1 MTSRRV
7 AVAAALLSCVVSGAR
22 PAAGHPVAQGA
33 LVIVLGSD
41 RVSVH
46 ATVSGE
52 EVLVAEAFGGRA
64 PVSLLEMQWRH
75 GDYLLDHL
83 RVTGDGRPLS
93 GRVVHRPET
102 PAGRPT
108 YELEFGAA
116 SAAPARI
123 VLEQNV
129 LREFE
134 FAPGNPWEAT
144 YVVRV
149 MRAGRVVQDGLLL
162 TSGQPLVVEAAG
174 PTGGDG
180 PARVDRGR
188 MARDYVR
195 HGIAHILTGYDH
207 LLFVV
212 ALVLAVATLWDLV
225 KVVSVFTV
233 AHSITLTLAV
243 LNIVRIPREVVE
255 PVIAA
260 SIVVVALQNVFAPA
274 RIRGA
279 GRLAVAF
286 LFGLFHGLGFAGGLL
301 AAMEGMAG
309 VAIGV
314 AIAAFSVGVEVGHQL
329 VVLPVFG
336 LLTLTRREPGPRF
349 TVIRYRLLRYGSAA
363 ISLAGLVYLVEALR

>member
-1 MTSRRV
+1 MVRV
-7 AVAAALLSCVVSGAR
+7 AVAAALLSCVALGAR

-33 LVIVLGSD
+33 LVIVLASD

-52 EVLVAEAFGGRA
+52 EVLVAEAFGGREPA
-64 PVSLLEMQWRH
+64 SLLEMQRRH
-75 GDYLLDHL
+75 GDYLLGHF
-83 RVTGDGRPLS
+83 RVTGDGRLLS
-93 GRVVHRPET
+93 GRVVRRPET

-108 YELEFGAA
+108 YELEYVGAPT
-116 SAAPARI
+116 APARI
-123 VLEQNV
+123 LLEQNV
-129 LREFE
+129 LREFA

-149 MRAGRVVQDGLLL
+149 VRSDRVLGDGLLL
-162 TSGQPLVVEAAG
+162 TSWQPLVIEATS

-180 PARVDRGR
+180 SSARVDTGR

-212 ALVLAVATLWDLV
+212 ALVLAVLTWWDLV
-225 KVVSVFTV
+225 KVVSAFTV

-243 LNIVRIPREVVE
+243 LNIVRVPREIVE

-260 SIVVVALQNVFAPA
+260 SIVVVALSNVLVPA
-274 RIRGA
+274 RVRGA
-279 GRLAVAF
+279 GRLGVAF

-314 AIAAFSVGVEVGHQL
+314 AIAGFSVGVEIGHTL

-336 LLTLTRREPGPRF
+336 LLTLTRRQPGPRF
-349 TVIRYRLLRYGSAA
+349 TMIRQRVLQYGSAA
-363 ISLAGLVYLVEALR
+363 ISLAGLVYLVETLR

>member
-1 MTSRRV
+1 MTMVRV
-7 AVAAALLSCVVSGAR
+7 AVAAALLSCVAVGAR

-52 EVLVAEAFGGRA
+52 EVLVAEAFGGREPA
-64 PVSLLEMQWRH
+64 SLLEMQRRH
-75 GDYLLDHL
+75 GDYLLGHF
-83 RVTGDGRPLS
+83 RVTGDGRLLS
-93 GRVVHRPET
+93 GRVVRRPES
-102 PAGRPT
+102 PMGRPT
-108 YELEFGAA
+108 YELEYGGAPP
-116 SAAPARI
+116 APARI
-123 VLEQNV
+123 VLEQDV
-129 LREFE
+129 LREFA

-149 MRAGRVVQDGLLL
+149 VRSERVLGDGLLL
-162 TSGQPLVVEAAG
+162 TSWQPLVIEAPGA
-174 PTGGDG
+174 DG
-180 PARVDRGR
+180 SPARADTGR

-207 LLFVV
+207 VLFVV
-212 ALVLAVATLWDLV
+212 ALVLACLTLWDLV

-243 LNIVRIPREVVE
+243 LHIVRVPREVVE

-260 SIVVVALQNVFAPA
+260 SIVVVALSNVLVPA
-274 RIRGA
+274 RARGA
-279 GRLAVAF
+279 GRLGVAF

-301 AAMEGMAG
+301 AAMAGMAG

-314 AIAAFSVGVEVGHQL
+314 AIGGFSVGVEIGHQL
-329 VVLPVFG
+329 VVLPVFA
-336 LLTLTRREPGPRF
+336 LLTLARRQPGPRF
-349 TVIRYRLLRYGSAA
+349 TLIRQTVLRYGSAA
-363 ISLAGLVYLVEALR
+363 ISVAGLVYLVEALR